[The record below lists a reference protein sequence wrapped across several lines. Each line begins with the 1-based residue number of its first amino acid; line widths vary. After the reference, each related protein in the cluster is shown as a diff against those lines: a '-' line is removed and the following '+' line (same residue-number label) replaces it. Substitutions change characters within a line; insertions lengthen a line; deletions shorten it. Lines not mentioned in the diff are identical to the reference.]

1 MRRGPMRIGLLATT
15 RRYEDSFLGPAE
27 RLFEASGANLGN
39 FAFVEALWR
48 QLQPDVVI
56 LPWHVSRAEARE
68 RCDLLVFAAANQL
81 GSHTD
86 LGDLATQLEAT
97 GLPVVA
103 VGLGAQS
110 ASLAQPPR
118 LTGGTERWVRTLA
131 ALAPTARPNIAVRG
145 EFTRRT
151 LERLGLSDRAVTLGC
166 PSNFLNSRP
175 DFYASLSAKASRGR
189 VERLC
194 VAAGSRHF
202 ASTREVE
209 RRLVR
214 LVAATGGAYVVQ
226 SDIEFLRFAR
236 GETLAPAEREAIRAY
251 LAPDLSP
258 DALDLWRRRHA
269 SAFAD
274 ATSWLDAMHGFDFA
288 VGARIHGVMLPIQA
302 GVPGGVVAHD
312 SRTLELCQT
321 MGVPVRLP
329 HEIPENFAAEDL
341 PKLFDFDVATFAAT
355 RERLRRVYVE
365 FLRGC
370 GIEPDARL
378 TTLQAPP

>member
-1 MRRGPMRIGLLATT
+1 MRVGLLATS
-15 RRYEDSFLGPAE
+15 RRYEDSFLAPAAA
-27 RLFEASGANLGN
+27 LFEASGANLGN

-48 QLQPDVVI
+48 QLQPQVTI
-56 LPWHVSRAEARE
+56 LPWGVSPQEARA

-81 GSHTD
+81 GAHTD
-86 LGDLATQLEAT
+86 LGDLAANLEAI

-110 ASLAQPPR
+110 ASQAQPPR
-118 LTGGTERWVRTLA
+118 LSAGTERWVRTLA
-131 ALAPTARPNIAVRG
+131 ALAPTRQPNIAVRG
-145 EFTRRT
+145 EFTRRV
-151 LERLGLSDRAVTLGC
+151 LEKLGLGDHAVTLGC

-175 DFYASLSAKASRGR
+175 DFYAGLSAHVARGR

-202 ASTREVE
+202 PVTREVE
-209 RRLVR
+209 RQLVR
-214 LVAATGGAYVVQ
+214 LVSATGGAYVVQ
-226 SDIEFLRFAR
+226 SDVEFVRFAR
-236 GETLAPAEREAIRAY
+236 GEALAPSEGEAIRAY

-269 SAFAD
+269 AAFAD
-274 ATSWLDAMHGFDFA
+274 ATSWLDAMRGFDFA
-288 VGARIHGVMLPIQA
+288 VGARIHGVMLPLQA

-329 HEIPENFAAEDL
+329 HELPAHFTAQDL
-341 PKLFDFDVATFAAT
+341 PKLFPFDVAAYAAT

-370 GIEPDARL
+370 GVEPDPRL
-378 TTLQAPP
+378 TTLQARP

>member
-1 MRRGPMRIGLLATT
+1 MRIGLLATS
-15 RRYEDSFLGPAE
+15 RRYEDSFLHSAE
-27 RLFEASGANLGN
+27 QLLEASGGNLGN

-48 QLQPDVVI
+48 QLEPDVVL
-56 LPWHVSRAEARE
+56 LPWHVPPHEARA

-86 LGDLATQLEAT
+86 LGGFADNLEKI

-110 ASLAQPPR
+110 PSQGQPPR
-118 LTGGTERWVRTLA
+118 LTAGTERWVRTLA

-151 LERLGLSDRAVTLGC
+151 LERFGLGDRVVTLGC
-166 PSNFLNSRP
+166 PSNFLNSQP
-175 DFYASLSAKASRGR
+175 DFYARLSRPRGR

-202 ASTREVE
+202 AATREVE
-209 RRLVR
+209 RQLVR
-214 LVAATGGAYVVQ
+214 LVAETGGSYVVQ
-226 SDIEFLRFAR
+226 DNAAFLAFAR
-236 GETLAPAEREAIRAY
+236 GETLPAAERQAIHAY
-251 LAPDLSP
+251 MAPNMTP
-258 DALDLWRRRHA
+258 DAMDLWRRRHA
-269 SAFAD
+269 VAFAD
-274 ATSWLDAMHGFDFA
+274 ATSWLDALHGFDFA
-288 VGARIHGVMLPIQA
+288 VGARIHGVLLPIQA

-321 MGVPVRLP
+321 MSVPVRLP
-329 HEIPENFAAEDL
+329 QEIPAGLQPDDL
-341 PKLFDFDVATFAAT
+341 PRLFDFDVETYAAT

-378 TTLQAPP
+378 TTLQAYA

>member
-1 MRRGPMRIGLLATT
+1 MRIGLLATS

-48 QLQPDVVI
+48 QLQPNVVI
-56 LPWHVSRAEARE
+56 LPWHVAREEARA

-86 LGDLATQLEAT
+86 LGDLAEHLEAI
-97 GLPVVA
+97 GLPLVA

-110 ASLAQPPR
+110 SSLAQPPR
-118 LTGGTERWVRTLA
+118 LTGGTERWLRTLA

-151 LERLGLSDRAVTLGC
+151 LEKLGLGERAVTLGC

-175 DFYASLSAKASRGR
+175 EFYAELSARASRRR

-202 ASTREVE
+202 STVREVE
-209 RRLVR
+209 RQLVR

-236 GETLAPAEREAIRAY
+236 GEPVSSAESEAIRAY
-251 LAPDLSP
+251 LAPEHAP
-258 DALDLWRRRHA
+258 EALDLWRRRHA
-269 SAFAD
+269 AAFAD

-329 HEIPENFAAEDL
+329 HEIPETFAADDL
-341 PKLFDFDVATFAAT
+341 PKLFEFDVATFAAT
-355 RERLRRVYVE
+355 RERLRRAYVE
-365 FLRGC
+365 FPRGC

-378 TTLQAPP
+378 TTLQAQP

>member
-1 MRRGPMRIGLLATT
+1 MRIGLLATS
-15 RRYEDSFLGPAE
+15 RRYEDSFLEPAG

-48 QLQPDVVI
+48 QLQPHVVI
-56 LPWHVSRAEARE
+56 LPWHVSREEARA
-68 RCDLLVFAAANQL
+68 RCDLLVLAAANQL

-86 LGDLATQLEAT
+86 LGDWATSLEAI
-97 GLPVVA
+97 GLPLVV

-118 LTGGTERWVRTLA
+118 LTAGTERWVRTLA
-131 ALAPTARPNIAVRG
+131 GLAPTSRPNIAARG

-151 LERLGLSDRAVTLGC
+151 LERLGLGERVVTLGC

-175 DFYASLSAKASRGR
+175 DFYAQLAARAARGR

-209 RRLVR
+209 RQLVR

-226 SDIEFLRFAR
+226 SDIELLRFAR
-236 GETLAPAEREAIRAY
+236 GEKLSSVEAQAIHAY
-251 LAPDLSP
+251 LAPELTP

-269 SAFAD
+269 AAFAD
-274 ATSWLDAMHGFDFA
+274 ATSWLDAMRGFDFA

-329 HEIPENFAAEDL
+329 QEIPESFAADDL
-341 PKLFDFDVATFAAT
+341 PKLFEFDVATFAAT
-355 RERLRRVYVE
+355 RERLRRTYVE

>member
-1 MRRGPMRIGLLATT
+1 MCGRPMRIGLLATS
-15 RRYEDSFLGPAE
+15 RRYEDSFLDPAE
-27 RLFEASGANLGN
+27 RLIEASGGNLGN

-48 QLQPDVVI
+48 QLQPDVVL
-56 LPWHVSRAEARE
+56 LPWHVSPQEARS

-86 LGDLATQLEAT
+86 LGDLAQNLET
-97 GLPVVA
+97 IGLPVVA

-110 ASLAQPPR
+110 PDLSQPPR
-118 LTGGTERWVRTLA
+118 LSAGTQRWVRTLA

-151 LERLGLSDRAVTLGC
+151 LEKLGLGERAITLGC
-166 PSNFLNSRP
+166 PSNFLNSQP
-175 DFYASLSAKASRGR
+175 DFYARLGRRRGR

-202 ASTREVE
+202 AGVRDVE
-209 RRLVR
+209 RQFVR
-214 LVAATGGAYVVQ
+214 LVSATGGAYVVQ
-226 SDIEFLRFAR
+226 DNSAFLAFAR
-236 GETLAPAEREAIRAY
+236 GEPLAPTEAEAIRAY
-251 LAPDLSP
+251 LAPDSTP
-258 DALDLWRRRHA
+258 EALDLWRRRHA
-269 SAFAD
+269 VAFAD

-288 VGARIHGVMLPIQA
+288 VGARIHGVLLPIQA

-321 MGVPVRLP
+321 MGVPVLLP
-329 HEIPENFAAEDL
+329 QEIPAGLTATDL
-341 PKLFDFDVATFAAT
+341 PKLFEFDVAAYAAT

-378 TTLQAPP
+378 ATLQATP

>member
-1 MRRGPMRIGLLATT
+1 MRIGLLATS

-27 RLFEASGANLGN
+27 LLFEASGANLGN

-56 LPWHVSRAEARE
+56 LPWHVSPQEARA

-81 GSHTD
+81 GGHTD
-86 LGDLATQLEAT
+86 MGDLATNLEAID
-97 GLPVVA
+97 LPLVA

-110 ASLAQPPR
+110 SSQAQPPR
-118 LTGGTERWVRTLA
+118 LTAGTERWVRTLA
-131 ALAPTARPNIAVRG
+131 ALAPTKNPNIAVRG

-151 LERLGLSDRAVTLGC
+151 LEKLGLGANAVTLGC
-166 PSNFLNSRP
+166 PSNFLNNRP
-175 DFYASLSAKASRGR
+175 DFYAELAAAASRGR

-202 ASTREVE
+202 PSTRDAE
-209 RRLVR
+209 RQLMRLVGS
-214 LVAATGGAYVVQ
+214 TGGSYVVQ

-236 GETLAPAEREAIRAY
+236 GEAISAAERQAIHAY

-258 DALDLWRRRHA
+258 EALDLWRRRHA
-269 SAFAD
+269 AAFAD

-329 HEIPENFAAEDL
+329 HEIPETFAADDL
-341 PKLFDFDVATFAAT
+341 PKLFAFDVGAFAAT

-365 FLRGC
+365 FWRGC
-370 GIEPDARL
+370 GIEPDPRL
-378 TTLQAPP
+378 ATLQAPP